1 MKQVFLVEDER
12 ALLRELVETFPWEQE
27 QCQVAGTAGT
37 LSEARRGLEQIK
49 ADILITDI
57 RLPDGNGLDL
67 INESAVSTAI
77 VITGYH
83 EITLAQRALRMGALD
98 FLLKP
103 LDDDELRA
111 AVQRAVSIT
120 SPANVPGSHR
130 VLALV
135 DVTPTE
141 NPLVLKALKFIER
154 NFQSDVSLSEAAEHL
169 GITEGHLAGVFKAE
183 TGKTFVQVLTAY
195 RMNVATTLF
204 RNSRYNVSDVARR
217 CGYKD
222 PAYFAKVFRRF
233 YHVNPAAYRRRV

>member
-12 ALLRELVETFPWEQE
+12 ALLRELVETFPWEE
-27 QCQVAGTAGT
+27 EGCRVVGTAGT
-37 LSEARRGLEQIK
+37 LSEARRGLEQTR

-67 INESAVSTAI
+67 IVESAVPAAI

-103 LDDDELRA
+103 LDDDELRV
-111 AVQRAVSIT
+111 AVQRAVSST
-120 SPANVPGSHR
+120 SSTDSSVVPH
-130 VLALV
+130 VLSSFDATSV
-135 DVTPTE
+135 E
-141 NPLVLKALKFIER
+141 NPLVLKALRFIER
-154 NFQSDVSLSEAAEHL
+154 NYQSDVSLSEAAENL

-183 TGKTFVQVLTAY
+183 TGRTFVQVLTAY

-233 YHVNPAAYRRRV
+233 YHVNPATYRRRV

>member
-12 ALLRELVETFPWEQE
+12 ALLRELVETFPWEE
-27 QCQVAGTAGT
+27 ERCHVAGTAGT
-37 LSEARRGLEQIK
+37 LADARRGLQQVQT
-49 ADILITDI
+49 DILITDI

-67 INESAVSTAI
+67 IAQSEVPAAI

-111 AVQRAVSIT
+111 AVQRAVSRT
-120 SPANVPGSHR
+120 APPQGYGARS
-130 VLALV
+130 VLAAL
-135 DVTPTE
+135 DVTTVR
-141 NPLVLKALKFIER
+141 NPLVLRALEFIEE
-154 NFQSDVSLSEAAEHL
+154 NYHSDVSLSEAAERL
-169 GITEGHLAGVFKAE
+169 GITEGHLAGVFKRE
-183 TGKTFVQVLTAY
+183 TGKTFVQVLTAH
-195 RMNVATTLF
+195 RMHMATMF
-204 RNSRYNVSDVARR
+204 FSNSRHNVSDVAYL

-233 YHVNPAAYRRRV
+233 YHVNPATYRRRL